1 MSPMGWLAD
10 LEPTQRHGLIALS
23 ALALF
28 GMGVAGEV
36 HLRQK
41 PEMRVE
47 TASSP
52 VGGDRPPSE
61 GVTVDVVGAVKSP
74 GVYKLAADARVIDA
88 LRAAGGTLADA
99 DTTGLNRAAFLEDGS
114 QIVVG
119 RANPSRPSST
129 APAQSRVNVAPRPSP
144 RPAAMGGR
152 IADRVPPLTVQPLL
166 SSPRSAPADGS
177 PRADRPGPKGVPAT
191 PVNLNTASQTELETL
206 PGVGPAT
213 ARKILEYRR
222 THGGFS
228 SVEELLAVHGIGEK
242 KLAQM
247 RSFVK
252 L

>member
-1 MSPMGWLAD
+1 MGWLAD
-10 LEPTQRHGLIALS
+10 LEPTQRHGLLALS

-28 GMGVAGEV
+28 GMGVAGEM
-36 HLRQK
+36 HLRPK

-47 TASSP
+47 AASSP
-52 VGGDRPPSE
+52 EGGHRISPDE
-61 GVTVDVVGAVKSP
+61 VMVDVVGAVKAP
-74 GVYKLAADARVIDA
+74 GVYKLSANSRVIDA

-119 RANPSRPSST
+119 RANPERKAQASPV
-129 APAQSRVNVAPRPSP
+129 QSRVNSAPRPSP
-144 RPAAMGGR
+144 RPAPLGGR
-152 IADRVPPLTVQPLL
+152 ISSERVPPLTVQPLL
-166 SSPRSAPADGS
+166 SSPRAGPPSGS
-177 PRADRPGPKGVPAT
+177 WRGDRPGPKGAPST
-191 PVNLNTASQTELETL
+191 PINLNTASQAELETL

-213 ARKILEYRR
+213 ARKILDYRR
-222 THGGFS
+222 AHGGFS

-247 RSFVK
+247 RPHVR